1 MYPENVALSFT
12 SEILWPQSE
21 FDGSGTRPGAGFVG
35 CMHTQSLYLM
45 LHHYLTSNKKIDC
58 CATDSDLSL
67 FYLGHSVQTK
77 KCKIWKK
84 ARRNIQTIHN
94 FPRLFKILHQ

>member
-67 FYLGHSVQTK
+67 LFGPFSPDKEVQNMEK
-77 KCKIWKK
+77 GQKE
-84 ARRNIQTIHN
+84 H
-94 FPRLFKILHQ
+94 PDYS